1 MRLYTSGLH
10 FRERRVNSF
19 GSEHYGAI
27 RQAEIPALTLL
38 RCMTLGNLLKLPGV
52 SISICKMKTILIL
65 TLLCNFE
72 MVCLKHLEQG
82 LDITDAL

>member
-10 FRERRVNSF
+10 FTERRVSSF
-19 GSEHYGAI
+19 GSEHYRAI
-27 RQAEIPALTLL
+27 RQVEISAPPLL
-38 RCMTLGNLLKLPGV
+38 RCMTLGNLLKLPGI
-52 SISICKMKTILIL
+52 SISICKMKTILVLIV
-65 TLLCNFE
+65 LCNFE